1 MKPASFLTT
10 LMLSTFLV
18 TASAQDKEQSENL
31 SPAPQTVKKGP
42 LNFFVIA
49 KRKKGKLD
57 PATRFNVLRTKLKSL
72 TRPKN
77 FVAIVA
83 KDAQQAS
90 AKIVHRLDKHN
101 ADIGT

>member
-10 LMLSTFLV
+10 FILSSFFI

-83 KDAQQAS
+83 KEAHQES
-90 AKIVHRLDKHN
+90 SNILHSIVIHKFV
-101 ADIGT
+101 